1 MILDLINTIKFYNFL
16 NIGIIDLFLIIC
28 FGSKARWFQLHAVIN
43 LYIVYLIKNDIYN
56 IYLNPINGINKLT
69 DHNDTSIIFNL
80 HLYHIVM
87 FGKLNFDEY
96 IHHLLFVFLGVLPSY
111 LYIKTNILK
120 IGYLACCGL
129 PGFIEYSS
137 LTLVKNHFLNPISQ
151 KHLMIYIYNFIRLP
165 LSLLGCF
172 LNLMMYKVSIL
183 DETKKYNNDLLFFY
197 INFLLYLNS
206 TYYNYATINNFYK
219 NLYRIYLKSFIN

>member
-137 LTLVKNHFLNPISQ
+137 LTLVKNHFLNHVLIS
-151 KHLMIYIYNFIRLP
+151 
-165 LSLLGCF
+165 
-172 LNLMMYKVSIL
+172 
-183 DETKKYNNDLLFFY
+183 
-197 INFLLYLNS
+197 
-206 TYYNYATINNFYK
+206 
-219 NLYRIYLKSFIN
+219 